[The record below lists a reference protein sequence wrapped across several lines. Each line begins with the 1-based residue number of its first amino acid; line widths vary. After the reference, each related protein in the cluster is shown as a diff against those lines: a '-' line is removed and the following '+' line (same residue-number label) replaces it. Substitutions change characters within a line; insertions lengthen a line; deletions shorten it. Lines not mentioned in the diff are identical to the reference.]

1 MADPKNSHVQIL
13 NDLKKKAYK
22 PVYYLFG
29 EEAYFID
36 LISDYIQDNVLT
48 EDEKAFNLSVLYGK
62 DVDLATVIGTAK
74 RFPMMS
80 DYQVVIIKEAQ
91 DLRISGED
99 NSNRFIHY
107 LEHPQPSTILVF
119 CYKHGKPDKRLS
131 YYKAL
136 VKHAV
141 LFESAQLYDNKVPE
155 WITGYVKDNGY
166 QLSPKA
172 AVLLAESLGTDLS
185 RVVNETG
192 KLFINLPKGSTI
204 TEDYIE
210 QNIGISK
217 EYNVFE
223 LQNALGAKDIMK
235 ANKIINHLSANQ
247 KENPLLVTVSLLFG
261 FFNKLMIFHSL
272 PDKSNTNAARV
283 LGVNPFFVSD
293 YMKAAAN
300 YKPDK
305 LVRIIS
311 YLREYDLKSKGV
323 DNVSTTEADLL
334 KELVFKIL
342 H

>member
-1 MADPKNSHVQIL
+1 MAEPKTTHVQIL
-13 NDLKKKAYK
+13 TDLKKKAYK

-36 LISDYIQDNVLT
+36 LIADYIQDHVLT

-62 DVDLATVIGTAK
+62 DVDIATIIDTAK
-74 RFPMMS
+74 RYPMMS
-80 DYQVVIIKEAQ
+80 EYQVVIIKEAQ
-91 DLRISGED
+91 DLRISGEG
-99 NSNRFIHY
+99 NTNLFMYY
-107 LEHPQPSTILVF
+107 LEHPQPSTLLVF
-119 CYKHGKPDKRLS
+119 CHKHGKPDKRLT

-136 VKHAV
+136 LKHAV
-141 LFESAQLYDNKVPE
+141 LFESGKLYDNKIPD
-155 WITGYVKDNGY
+155 WITTYVKDNGY
-166 QLSPKA
+166 ALSPKA

-192 KLFINLPKGSTI
+192 KLFINLPKGTTI

-223 LQNALGAKDIMK
+223 LQNALGLKDVLK
-235 ANKIINHLSANQ
+235 ANKIITHLSANQ
-247 KENPLLVTVSLLFG
+247 KENPLLVTVALLFS
-261 FFNKLMIFHSL
+261 FFNKLMIYHSL
-272 PDKSNTNAARV
+272 SDKSSTNVAKA
-283 LGVNPFFVSD
+283 LGVNPFFISD
-293 YMKAAAN
+293 YSKAAAN

-305 LVRIIS
+305 LIRIIS
-311 YLREYDLKSKGV
+311 YLREYDLRSKGV
-323 DNVSTTEADLL
+323 DNVSTSETDLL

>member
-1 MADPKNSHVQIL
+1 MAEPKTTHVQIL
-13 NDLKKKAYK
+13 TELKKKAYK

-36 LISDYIQDNVLT
+36 LIADYIQDHVLT

-62 DVDLATVIGTAK
+62 DVDIATIIDTAK
-74 RFPMMS
+74 RYPMMC
-80 DYQVVIIKEAQ
+80 DHQVVIVKEAQ
-91 DLRISGED
+91 DLRISGEEKT
-99 NSNRFIHY
+99 NQFIHY
-107 LEHPQPSTILVF
+107 LEHPQPSTLLVF

-136 VKHAV
+136 SKHAV
-141 LFESAQLYDNKVPE
+141 LFESAKLYDNKVPE
-155 WITGYVKDNGY
+155 WITNYVKENGY

-172 AVLLAESLGTDLS
+172 ALLLAESLGTDLS

-192 KLFINLPKGSTI
+192 KLFINLPKGSNI

-223 LQNALGAKDIMK
+223 LQNALGQKNVLK
-235 ANKIINHLSANQ
+235 ANTIINHLSANP
-247 KENPLLVTVSLLFG
+247 KENPLLVTVALLFG
-261 FFNKLMIFHSL
+261 YFNKIMIYHSL
-272 PDKSNTNAARV
+272 SDKSNANVAKA
-283 LGVNPFFVSD
+283 LGVNPYFISD
-293 YMKAAAN
+293 YSKAAAN
-300 YKPDK
+300 YKPEK
-305 LVRIIS
+305 LIRIIS
-311 YLREYDLKSKGV
+311 YLRIYDLKSKGV
-323 DNVSTTEADLL
+323 DNVSTSEADLL

>member
-1 MADPKNSHVQIL
+1 MAEPKTTHVQIL
-13 NDLKKKAYK
+13 TDLKNKAYK

-36 LISDYIQDNVLT
+36 LIADYIQDHVLT

-62 DVDLATVIGTAK
+62 DVDIATIIDTAK
-74 RFPMMS
+74 RYPMMS

-91 DLRISGED
+91 DLRISGD
-99 NSNRFIHY
+99 QNTNSFIHY
-107 LEHPQPSTILVF
+107 IEHPQPSTLLVF
-119 CYKHGKPDKRLS
+119 CHKHGKPDKRLS

-136 VKHAV
+136 LKHAV
-141 LFESAQLYDNKVPE
+141 LFESAKLYDNKIPD
-155 WITGYVKDNGY
+155 WITTYVKDNGY

-192 KLFINLPKGSTI
+192 KLFINLPKGTTI

-223 LQNALGAKDIMK
+223 LQNALGIKDVLK

-247 KENPLLVTVSLLFG
+247 KENPLLVTVALLFS
-261 FFNKLMIFHSL
+261 FFNKLMIYHSL
-272 PDKSNTNAARV
+272 SDKSSTNVARA
-283 LGVNPFFVSD
+283 LGVNPFFIAD
-293 YMKAAAN
+293 YSKAAAN

-305 LVRIIS
+305 LIRIIS
-311 YLREYDLKSKGV
+311 YLREYDLRSKGV
-323 DNVSTTEADLL
+323 DNVSTSETDLL

>member
-1 MADPKNSHVQIL
+1 MAEPKTTHVQIL
-13 NDLKKKAYK
+13 AELKKKAYK

-36 LISDYIQDNVLT
+36 LIADYIQDKVLT

-62 DVDLATVIGTAK
+62 DIDIATVIGTAK
-74 RFPMMS
+74 RYPMMS

-91 DLRISGED
+91 DLRISGEE
-99 NSNRFIHY
+99 NSNIFIHY
-107 LEHPQPSTILVF
+107 LEHPQPSTLLVF

-136 VKHAV
+136 LKHAV
-141 LFESAQLYDNKVPE
+141 LFESAKLYDNKIPD
-155 WITGYVKDNGY
+155 WITAYVKDNGY

-192 KLFINLPKGSTI
+192 KLFINLPAGSMI
-204 TEDYIE
+204 SEDYIE
-210 QNIGISK
+210 KNIGISK

-223 LQNALGAKDIMK
+223 LQNALGVKDVLK

-247 KENPLLVTVSLLFG
+247 KENPLLVTVALLFS

-272 PDKSNTNAARV
+272 SDKSNASVAKA
-283 LGVNPFFVSD
+283 LGVNPFFIGD
-293 YMKAAAN
+293 YTKAAGN

-305 LVRIIS
+305 LIRIIS
-311 YLREYDLKSKGV
+311 YLREYDLRSKGV
-323 DNVSTTEADLL
+323 DNVSTSEEDLL

>member
-1 MADPKNSHVQIL
+1 MAEPKTTHVQIL
-13 NDLKKKAYK
+13 TDLKKKAYK

-36 LISDYIQDNVLT
+36 LIADYIQDHVLT

-62 DVDLATVIGTAK
+62 DVDIATIIDTAK
-74 RFPMMS
+74 RYPMMS

-91 DLRISGED
+91 DLRISGEG
-99 NSNRFIHY
+99 NTNQFIYY
-107 LEHPQPSTILVF
+107 LEHPQPSTLLVF
-119 CYKHGKPDKRLS
+119 CHKHGKPDKRLS

-136 VKHAV
+136 LKHAV
-141 LFESAQLYDNKVPE
+141 LFESAKMYDNKIPD
-155 WITGYVKDNGY
+155 WITMYVKDNGY
-166 QLSPKA
+166 ALSPKA

-192 KLFINLPKGSTI
+192 KLFINLPKGTTI

-223 LQNALGAKDIMK
+223 LQNALGLKDVLK

-247 KENPLLVTVSLLFG
+247 KENPLLVTVALLFS

-272 PDKSNTNAARV
+272 SDKSSTNVARA
-283 LGVNPFFVSD
+283 LGVNPFFISD
-293 YMKAAAN
+293 YTKAAAN

-305 LVRIIS
+305 LIRIIS
-311 YLREYDLKSKGV
+311 YLREYDLRSKGV
-323 DNVSTTEADLL
+323 DNVSTSETDLL